1 MGLTRAPAYHRAVEI
16 APNVHAV
23 RMLASY
29 AFLVAEERLTLID
42 AGLPGS
48 RRRLDAYLASIGR
61 SMEELDRIL
70 CTHRHPDHIGGVRE
84 LVSAS
89 GAEVLMHPADTAALR
104 VTFRE
109 AVASRSPG
117 PLVAYLTRG
126 PEDAGPIVDGQM
138 LPELGGLQVI
148 HTPGHTSGS
157 VCFWAPAHR
166 LLFTG
171 DVLQVTRGRLAF
183 ASLVFSDDHPQAQ
196 ASVARLAE
204 LDVRTIA
211 FSHYPP
217 WRDRTAEALR
227 ALARTAVSAE
237 GI

>member
-1 MGLTRAPAYHRAVEI
+1 MEI

-29 AFLVAEERLTLID
+29 AFLVTEERLTLID

-48 RRRLDAYLASIGR
+48 RRRLEAYLEGIGR
-61 SMEELDRIL
+61 SIDELDRIL

-84 LVSAS
+84 LVAAS

-104 VTFRE
+104 VTFRD

-126 PEDAGPIVDGQM
+126 PEDAAAVVDGDIV
-138 LPELGGLQVI
+138 PVLGGLEAI
-148 HTPGHTSGS
+148 HTPGHTAGS
-157 VCFWAPAHR
+157 VCYWAPAHR
-166 LLFTG
+166 LLFSG
-171 DVLQVTRGRLAF
+171 DVLQVVRGRLAF
-183 ASLVFSDDHPQAQ
+183 ASLFFSDDHPQAQ

-204 LDVRTIA
+204 LDVGTIA

-217 WRDRTAEALR
+217 WRDHAAAALR
-227 ALARTAVSAE
+227 ALARTAVTAE